1 MQAIVSD
8 ILDVVVLP
16 SLGQDDFEVAKMTG
30 RWYITA
36 GHRLGLWLWKLE
48 RTKEDCMQK
57 FGGSL
62 CASG

>member
-16 SLGQDDFEVAKMTG
+16 SFGQDDFEVAKMTG

-48 RTKEDCMQK
+48 
-57 FGGSL
+57 
-62 CASG
+62 